1 MNNERRALLRNAD
14 FTRYILARFLG
25 SLAVQM
31 QTVAVGWQV
40 YEVTRSPLDLGLIGL
55 SQFLPFVLLI
65 LPAGHFADTRDR
77 RRIIAGCYVL
87 LLLCALLLLAF
98 SWHGLRSAWP
108 VFGIMTLFGVAR
120 AFAMPASQALLPN
133 LVEREHF
140 GTAVAFNSSL
150 WQVSTIVG
158 PALGGLLYLAGAT
171 TVYATVATLLAVSLV
186 MLATLRRGG
195 DASAAASTAP
205 LDRHAL
211 LEGLRFVR
219 GRRPVLGAISL
230 DLFAVLFGGATALLP
245 VYAAD
250 VLHVGPSGL
259 GWLRAAPG
267 VGAALTGVV
276 LGVLPVTRRVGHW
289 MFGGVIVFGIATLVF
304 GLSTSFW
311 ISLVAL
317 TVLGAGDMVSV
328 YIRHLLVQLQ
338 TPDDIR
344 GRVSAVNSVF
354 IGASNELGEFESGF
368 VAALGRRDTGGGHR
382 RLRDAVRCARVDAHF
397 PRVVAHGPV
406 PRPGVTTVYAYS
418 SLGACGGQTDSRWRK
433 VAARSRTR
441 PVASKRPRSRRRMTA
456 GAAWTSRCRTP
467 RRR

>member
-1 MNNERRALLRNAD
+1 
-14 FTRYILARFLG
+14 
-25 SLAVQM
+25 
-31 QTVAVGWQV
+31 
-40 YEVTRSPLDLGLIGL
+40 
-55 SQFLPFVLLI
+55 
-65 LPAGHFADTRDR
+65 
-77 RRIIAGCYVL
+77 
-87 LLLCALLLLAF
+87 
-98 SWHGLRSAWP
+98 
-108 VFGIMTLFGVAR
+108 
-120 AFAMPASQALLPN
+120 MPASQALLPN

-195 DASAAASTAP
+195 EASAAASTAP

-267 VGAALTGVV
+267 VGAALTGIV
-276 LGVLPVTRRVGHW
+276 LGVLPVTQRVGHW
-289 MFGGVIVFGIATLVF
+289 MFGGVIVFGLATLVF
-304 GLSTSFW
+304 GVSTSFW

-328 YIRHLLVQLQ
+328 YIRHLLVQLE
-338 TPDDIR
+338 TPDEIR

-354 IGASNELGEFESGF
+354 IGASNELGEFESGLVAAWLGAMPAVVIGGCATLF
-368 VAALGRRDTGGGHR
+368 VAITWT
-382 RLRDAVRCARVDAHF
+382 RLF
-397 PRVVAHGPV
+397 PE
-406 PRPGVTTVYAYS
+406 
-418 SLGACGGQTDSRWRK
+418 LWRMDRFPDR
-433 VAARSRTR
+433 A
-441 PVASKRPRSRRRMTA
+441 
-456 GAAWTSRCRTP
+456 
-467 RRR
+467 

>member
-1 MNNERRALLRNAD
+1 MTNERRALLRNAD

-171 TVYATVATLLAVSLV
+171 AVYATVATLLAVSLV
-186 MLATLRRGG
+186 MLVTLRRGG
-195 DASAAASTAP
+195 EASAAASTAP

-250 VLHVGPSGL
+250 VLQVGPSGL

-354 IGASNELGEFESGF
+354 IGASNELGEFESGL
-368 VAALGRRDTGGGHR
+368 VAALVGAIPAVVIGGSAT
-382 RLRDAVRCARVDAHF
+382 L
-397 PRVVAHGPV
+397 VVA
-406 PRPGVTTVYAYS
+406 
-418 SLGACGGQTDSRWRK
+418 L
-433 VAARSRTR
+433 
-441 PVASKRPRSRRRMTA
+441 
-456 GAAWTSRCRTP
+456 AWTRIFPELWRMDRFP
-467 RRR
+467 DRE

>member
-1 MNNERRALLRNAD
+1 MSDARLALLRNAD
-14 FTRYILARFLG
+14 FTRYIAARFLG
-25 SLAVQM
+25 SIAVQM
-31 QTVAVGWQV
+31 QTVAVGWQI
-40 YEVTRSPLDLGLIGL
+40 YEVTRRPLDLGLIGL

-77 RRIIAGCYVL
+77 RRILVACYVL

-98 SWHGLRSAWP
+98 AWRGLHSAWP
-108 VFGIMTLFGVAR
+108 VFGAMTLFGVAR

-133 LVEREHF
+133 LVDRQHF
-140 GTAVAFNSSL
+140 GKAVALNSSL

-171 TVYATVATLLAVSLV
+171 TVYATVATLLAISLV
-186 MLATLRRGG
+186 MLATLRRGAAS
-195 DASAAASTAP
+195 DAASAAP
-205 LDRHAL
+205 LDRNAL

-267 VGAALTGVV
+267 VGAALTGLV
-276 LGVLPVTRRVGHW
+276 LSVHPVTQRVGRW
-289 MFGGVIVFGIATLVF
+289 MFGGVILFGLATLVF
-304 GLSTSFW
+304 GVSTSFW

-328 YIRHLLVQLQ
+328 YIRHLLVQLE

-344 GRVSAVNSVF
+344 GRVSAVNAVF
-354 IGASNELGEFESGF
+354 IGASNELGEFESGL
-368 VAALGRRDTGGGHR
+368 VAAL
-382 RLRDAVRCARVDAHF
+382 
-397 PRVVAHGPV
+397 
-406 PRPGVTTVYAYS
+406 
-418 SLGACGGQTDSRWRK
+418 LGAVPAVIVGGSATLL
-433 VAARSRTR
+433 VAL
-441 PVASKRPRSRRRMTA
+441 
-456 GAAWTSRCRTP
+456 AWTRLFPELWRMDRFP
-467 RRR
+467 EAR

>member
-1 MNNERRALLRNAD
+1 MSDARLALLRNAD
-14 FTRYILARFLG
+14 FTRYIAARFLG
-25 SLAVQM
+25 SIAVQM
-31 QTVAVGWQV
+31 QTVAVGWQI
-40 YEVTRSPLDLGLIGL
+40 YEVTRRPLDLGLIGL

-77 RRIIAGCYVL
+77 RRILVACYVL

-98 SWHGLRSAWP
+98 AWRGLHSAWP
-108 VFGIMTLFGVAR
+108 VFGAMTLFGVAR

-133 LVEREHF
+133 LVDRQHF
-140 GTAVAFNSSL
+140 GKAVALNSSL

-171 TVYATVATLLAVSLV
+171 TVYATVATLLAISLV
-186 MLATLRRGG
+186 MLATLRRGAAN
-195 DASAAASTAP
+195 DAASAAP
-205 LDRHAL
+205 LDRNAL

-267 VGAALTGVV
+267 VGAALTGLV
-276 LGVLPVTRRVGHW
+276 LSVHPVTQRVGRW
-289 MFGGVIVFGIATLVF
+289 MFGGVILFGLATLVF
-304 GLSTSFW
+304 GVSTSFW
-311 ISLVAL
+311 ISLAAL

-328 YIRHLLVQLQ
+328 YIRHLLVQLE

-344 GRVSAVNSVF
+344 GRVSAVNAVF
-354 IGASNELGEFESGF
+354 IGASNELGEFESGL
-368 VAALGRRDTGGGHR
+368 VAAL
-382 RLRDAVRCARVDAHF
+382 
-397 PRVVAHGPV
+397 
-406 PRPGVTTVYAYS
+406 
-418 SLGACGGQTDSRWRK
+418 LGAVPAVIVGGSATLL
-433 VAARSRTR
+433 VAL
-441 PVASKRPRSRRRMTA
+441 
-456 GAAWTSRCRTP
+456 AWTRLFPELWRMDRFP
-467 RRR
+467 EAK

>member
-1 MNNERRALLRNAD
+1 MSDARLALLRNAD
-14 FTRYILARFLG
+14 FTRYIAARFLG
-25 SLAVQM
+25 SIAVQM
-31 QTVAVGWQV
+31 QTVAVGWQI
-40 YEVTRSPLDLGLIGL
+40 YEVTRRPLDLGLIGL

-77 RRIIAGCYVL
+77 RRILVACYVL

-98 SWHGLRSAWP
+98 AWRGLHSAWP
-108 VFGIMTLFGVAR
+108 VFGAMTLFGVAR

-133 LVEREHF
+133 LVDRQHF
-140 GTAVAFNSSL
+140 GKAVALNSSL

-171 TVYATVATLLAVSLV
+171 TVYATVATLLAISLV
-186 MLATLRRGG
+186 MLATLRRGAAN
-195 DASAAASTAP
+195 DAASAAP
-205 LDRHAL
+205 LDRNAL

-267 VGAALTGVV
+267 VGAALTGLV
-276 LGVLPVTRRVGHW
+276 LSVHPVTQRVGRW
-289 MFGGVIVFGIATLVF
+289 MFGGVILFGLATLVF
-304 GLSTSFW
+304 GVSTSFW
-311 ISLVAL
+311 ISLAAL

-328 YIRHLLVQLQ
+328 YIRPLLVQLE

-344 GRVSAVNSVF
+344 GRVSAVNAVF
-354 IGASNELGEFESGF
+354 IGASNELGEFESGL
-368 VAALGRRDTGGGHR
+368 VAAL
-382 RLRDAVRCARVDAHF
+382 
-397 PRVVAHGPV
+397 
-406 PRPGVTTVYAYS
+406 
-418 SLGACGGQTDSRWRK
+418 LGAVPAVIVGGSATLL
-433 VAARSRTR
+433 VAL
-441 PVASKRPRSRRRMTA
+441 
-456 GAAWTSRCRTP
+456 AWTRLFPELWRMDRFP
-467 RRR
+467 EAR

>member
-140 GTAVAFNSSL
+140 GAAVAFNSSL
-150 WQVSTIVG
+150 WQVSTIAG

-171 TVYATVATLLAVSLV
+171 AVYATVATLLAVSLV
-186 MLATLRRGG
+186 MLAMLRRGG

-245 VYAAD
+245 V
-250 VLHVGPSGL
+250 
-259 GWLRAAPG
+259 
-267 VGAALTGVV
+267 
-276 LGVLPVTRRVGHW
+276 
-289 MFGGVIVFGIATLVF
+289 
-304 GLSTSFW
+304 
-311 ISLVAL
+311 
-317 TVLGAGDMVSV
+317 
-328 YIRHLLVQLQ
+328 
-338 TPDDIR
+338 
-344 GRVSAVNSVF
+344 
-354 IGASNELGEFESGF
+354 
-368 VAALGRRDTGGGHR
+368 
-382 RLRDAVRCARVDAHF
+382 
-397 PRVVAHGPV
+397 
-406 PRPGVTTVYAYS
+406 
-418 SLGACGGQTDSRWRK
+418 
-433 VAARSRTR
+433 
-441 PVASKRPRSRRRMTA
+441 
-456 GAAWTSRCRTP
+456 
-467 RRR
+467 

>member
-186 MLATLRRGG
+186 MLVTLRRGG
-195 DASAAASTAP
+195 EASAAASTAP

-368 VAALGRRDTGGGHR
+368 VAALVGAIPAVVIGGSAT
-382 RLRDAVRCARVDAHF
+382 LF
-397 PRVVAHGPV
+397 VA
-406 PRPGVTTVYAYS
+406 
-418 SLGACGGQTDSRWRK
+418 L
-433 VAARSRTR
+433 
-441 PVASKRPRSRRRMTA
+441 
-456 GAAWTSRCRTP
+456 AWTHIFPELWRMDRFP
-467 RRR
+467 DRE